1 MAIELSNLKGG
12 YSFMKRAFVFL
23 AVFLV
28 TSLAVGVLLGGC
40 ASENSSKV
48 KVVTSTSLIAQI
60 VERVGGDKVSVVNII
75 PPAQCPGHFDV
86 KPGDIQKLAD
96 AKLFLIHNWQGEKF
110 SDDLIASANNK
121 DLTTIPVEMA
131 GNWMTPPVQRDAADK
146 IAAAIAQVD
155 PANSAAYQEAAA
167 AYKTAVTAKESEVKA
182 KLGQA
187 NLAAVNVLCDE
198 QQTGFVKWTGLNVIA
213 TYGRPETFTPQV
225 VKDLVDKGRAG
236 KVTLVI
242 DNMQTGGESGKS
254 LAEQL
259 GAKHIVLSNFPEGY
273 KDTETWEKALD
284 KNIQLILDAVSK

>member
-1 MAIELSNLKGG
+1 V
-12 YSFMKRAFVFL
+12 KRLHFIVTVLALPSLFV
-23 AVFLV
+23 
-28 TSLAVGVLLGGC
+28 GILLGGC
-40 ASENSSKV
+40 STESSAKL

-60 VERVGGDKVSVVNII
+60 VERMGGDKVSVVNII

-96 AKLFLIHNWQGEKF
+96 ARLFIIHNWQGEKF

-121 DLTTIPVEMA
+121 NLTTVKVELT

-146 IAAAIAQVD
+146 IAATLVQID
-155 PANSAAYQEAAA
+155 PDSSAAYQKATAE
-167 AYKTAVTAKESEVKA
+167 YKAKVTDKESEIKA
-182 KLGQA
+182 KLGQV
-187 NLAAVNVLCDE
+187 NLSAVNVLCDE
-198 QQTGFVKWTGLNVIA
+198 QQADFVKWAGLNIIA

-225 VKDLVDKGRAG
+225 VKDLVDKGREG

-259 GAKHIVLSNFPEGY
+259 GVKHIVLSNFPGGY
-273 KDTETWEKALD
+273 ENTETWEKAID
-284 KNIQLILDAVSK
+284 KNVELILNSTGK